1 MAKYLIALACVACV
15 IADDSGYN
23 APSGGYASPAGG
35 YGAPETAYA
44 QPSAPAGY
52 DAPQTGY
59 EASYDAPAYEAA
71 ADAGGDLFDL
81 SKILEL
87 LPLFLA
93 VFAAI
98 IVAQLFAPLLGM
110 LFGAKLNLANG
121 LLAPLGSAK
130 IGLINGVLAPFNL
143 AICTINPLAVAP
155 RSIDARSLSEGF
167 TMNANHD
174 MVDVVAKMAYNGITA
189 AIQNYEA

>member
-1 MAKYLIALACVACV
+1 MATKYLIALACVACV
-15 IADDSGYN
+15 VADDSGYN

-35 YGAPETAYA
+35 YGAPEPAYA
-44 QPSAPAGY
+44 PSAPAAAYETGPSSY
-52 DAPQTGY
+52 EAPQVGY
-59 EASYDAPAYEAA
+59 GPLE

-121 LLAPLGSAK
+121 LLAPLGTAK
-130 IGLINGVLAPFNL
+130 IGLINSVLAPFNL
-143 AICTINPLAVAP
+143 ALCTIAPLAIAGGAGP
-155 RSIDARSLSEGF
+155 GRSSSEGF
-167 TMNANHD
+167 TLDANTD
-174 MVDVVAKMAYNGITA
+174 MVDVVAKMAYNGISA